1 VTITEHTA
9 GAEPA
14 TDPVA
19 ARSAVHMAEPAA
31 TQSAEGRVARLL
43 SPGAI
48 DALLAEAETDGLA
61 VDGPGGLIQRMV
73 GAVLERALETEM
85 ADHLGYDRG
94 QAPEG
99 GAGGNHRNGHSPKTV
114 VTTAGP
120 VRIAVPRDRDASFE
134 PKIVPKRKRRLGS
147 VDEAI
152 LSLYAR
158 GMTTRD
164 IRDHLGEVYGA
175 EVSHETVA
183 NVTDVVADEV
193 RTWQNRPVDEVYP
206 ILYVDAIRVKVRDG
220 GPGGTVINKAAH
232 LVVGVD
238 VDGFK
243 HVLGVWLQQTEGA
256 KFWLGVLTELR
267 TRGLRDALIV
277 CCDGLTGLPD
287 AIAATWPDAVVQTC
301 VVHLLRNSM
310 RYVSYGDRKTVA
322 AALRPIYTALNAD
335 TAEQAL
341 QTFRDTHG
349 TRYPGVV
356 ACWERA
362 WEQFTPFLAFDT
374 EIRKVIYTTNLIE
387 SINYQLRKITKTR
400 GHFPTDD
407 AAIKL
412 LYLGLR
418 NISTRRGGHAGTGT
432 WGWKKAL
439 NALTI
444 HFPGRLPL

>member
-1 VTITEHTA
+1 MTIMEI
-9 GAEPA
+9 EPEM
-14 TDPVA
+14 DPGEPSTPALSGDESDA
-19 ARSAVHMAEPAA
+19 AAQLAA
-31 TQSAEGRVARLL
+31 KAL
-43 SPGAI
+43 SPEAI
-48 DALLAEAETDGLA
+48 DVLLADAQARGLA
-61 VDGPGGLIQRMV
+61 VDGPGGLIQQMI

-85 ADHLGYDRG
+85 ADHLGYERG
-94 QAPEG
+94 QAPAG
-99 GAGGNHRNGHSPKTV
+99 GADGNHRNGHSAKTV
-114 VTTAGP
+114 ITTAGP
-120 VRIAVPRDRDASFE
+120 VRINVPRDRSSSFE
-134 PKIVPKRKRRLGS
+134 PKIVPKRRRRLGQL
-147 VDEAI
+147 DEAI

-164 IRDHLGEVYGA
+164 IRDHLAEVYGA

-206 ILYVDAIRVKVRDG
+206 ILYVDAIRIKVRDN
-220 GPGGTVINKAAH
+220 GTVVNKAAH

-243 HVLGVWLQQTEGA
+243 QVLGIWIQETEGA
-256 KFWLGVLTELR
+256 KFWLRVLTDLR
-267 TRGLRDALIV
+267 QRGLRDALIV

-310 RYVSYGDRKTVA
+310 RYVSYDDRKLIA
-322 AALRPIYTALNAD
+322 AALRPIYTAVNAD
-335 TAEQAL
+335 AAEAAL
-341 QTFRDTHG
+341 AEFRRVHG
-349 TRYPGVV
+349 RKYPGIV
-356 ACWERA
+356 AGWERA
-362 WEQFTPFLAFDT
+362 WNEFTPFLAFDT
-374 EIRKVIYTTNLIE
+374 DIRKIIYTTNLIE

-412 LYLGLR
+412 LYLGIR
-418 NISTRRGGHAGTGT
+418 NISRRRGGEAGTGT
-432 WGWKKAL
+432 WGWKRAL
-439 NALTI
+439 NALAI

>member
-1 VTITEHTA
+1 VRITGDTTGNEPSTDAGVA
-9 GAEPA
+9 GAAVPASEPA
-14 TDPVA
+14 EVRQRRRAQLLTPE
-19 ARSAVHMAEPAA
+19 AV
-31 TQSAEGRVARLL
+31 
-43 SPGAI
+43 
-48 DALLAEAETDGLA
+48 DALLAEADAAGVA
-61 VDGPGGLIQRMV
+61 VDGPGGLIQQMI

-85 ADHLGYDRG
+85 ADHLGYERG
-94 QAPEG
+94 DAPDG
-99 GAGGNHRNGHSPKTV
+99 GAGGNHRNGHSAKTV

-134 PKIVPKRKRRLGS
+134 PRVVPKRKRRLGS

-158 GMTTRD
+158 GLTTRD
-164 IRDHLGEVYGA
+164 IRDHLAEVYGT

-183 NVTDVVADEV
+183 NVTDVVVDEV
-193 RTWQNRPVDEVYP
+193 RTWQNRPVDDVYP

-220 GPGGTVINKAAH
+220 GPGGTVTNKAAH

-238 VDGFK
+238 IDGFK
-243 HVLGVWLQQTEGA
+243 HVLGVWLQQSEGA

-310 RYVSYGDRKTVA
+310 RYVSYGDRKTIA

-341 QTFRDTHG
+341 QTFRDTYG
-349 TRYPGVV
+349 ARYPGVIS
-356 ACWERA
+356 CWERA
-362 WEQFTPFLAFDT
+362 WEQFTPFLAFDP

-400 GHFPTDD
+400 GHFPTDE
-407 AAIKL
+407 AALKL
-412 LYLGLR
+412 LYLGIR

-439 NALTI
+439 NALAI